1 MGPGFYEGAAGAWRL
16 PSFPKTRRP
25 YGATPPHTPHPA
37 RSRTRWPVK
46 PPSVAHVAAQ
56 AQQADP
62 LRALS
67 RSLLQLA
74 EQAQHAPL
82 QDLLH
87 QALQTLRGLVP
98 FDSAWWGE
106 VSAGE
111 SGAGGGAQEVQAAP
125 RNWLHGSIGLA
136 RGFADEWNALS
147 AADDFAQH
155 SMRHLGEV
163 IRERD
168 LVGAPP
174 EDPQVMA
181 FAERHGLYHC
191 MALTGELPH
200 SGLLFFVSVYRTPTR
215 SEFTDAETVLF
226 GEFVLH
232 LLQHWHHRL
241 QRLQSD
247 SPRRPWDSFALAQ
260 PTGELLF
267 AGLRISQALRA
278 AHPEWA
284 GTHLPPAVVQALP
297 GAPCNLVLGK
307 ACRLRLEPCGPLVAL
322 SIASRQH
329 KQALAPRELSVA
341 MLYAQGQSH
350 KDIAATLG
358 LTPATVRTY
367 LRTAYAAL
375 GVRNKLELVAAL
387 RNA

>member
-1 MGPGFYEGAAGAWRL
+1 M
-16 PSFPKTRRP
+16 RP
-25 YGATPPHTPHPA
+25 PA
-37 RSRTRWPVK
+37 P
-46 PPSVAHVAAQ
+46 AQ
-56 AQQADP
+56 AQPADP

-67 RSLLQLA
+67 RSLLLLA
-74 EQAQHAPL
+74 DQAQNAPP

-87 QALQTLRGLVP
+87 QAMQTLRALVP

-106 VSAGE
+106 VSEGE
-111 SGAGGGAQEVQAAP
+111 GEPSAPGDAQTATSAP

-136 RGFADEWNALS
+136 RSFADEWNAL
-147 AADDFAQH
+147 AAVDDFAQH
-155 SMRHLGEV
+155 SMRRLGQV
-163 IRERD
+163 IRDRD
-168 LVGAPP
+168 IVRTLP
-174 EDPQVMA
+174 EPTQVLE
-181 FAERHGLYHC
+181 FARRHGLYHC
-191 MALTGELPH
+191 MALTAELPH
-200 SGLLFFVSVYRTPTR
+200 SGLLFFVAIYRPQTR
-215 SEFTDAETVLF
+215 TEFTDAEAVLF
-226 GEFVLH
+226 GEFFLH
-232 LLQHWHHRL
+232 LLQHWRQRL
-241 QRLQSD
+241 ERLQSD
-247 SPRRPWDSFALAQ
+247 SSRRPWDSFALVQ

-278 AHPEWA
+278 ACPEWT
-284 GTHLPPAVVQALP
+284 GTRLPAAVLQALP

-307 ACRLRLEPCGPLVAL
+307 ACRLRLEPCGALVAL
-322 SIASRQH
+322 STASREH
-329 KQALAPRELSVA
+329 RQALAPRELSTA